1 MNAAAKNNKN
11 AGAQEA
17 MGWKN
22 KAQKQQ
28 VKREPSMANKKFG
41 SLTRKGTIPRGMRIT
56 MMTDAMSMIHDSNKP
71 KE

>member
-1 MNAAAKNNKN
+1 
-11 AGAQEA
+11 

-41 SLTRKGTIPRGMRIT
+41 SLTRKGNIPRGMRIT